1 MKLAIKHIF
10 SILLLLISTT
20 THSQTTIPNPG
31 CNVGVSKINISE
43 GNFSARLMNQGDMFW
58 EPSTLLPRFKWPK
71 NQVNNTNLI
80 FASGFWLGGKDQA
93 TGQVI
98 TAVQTYRGN
107 LRNYWPGPLVR
118 NVARTKQ
125 ECNFWD
131 QHFKVTKSDLD
142 TFFLQSFPA
151 PSNLIPM
158 PILKWPGKGNQYLK
172 DAAVLLLNN
181 NMAAFDQNLAPFVD
195 VDGDGIY
202 NPLVGDYP
210 DLGNRL
216 SMVWWIMND
225 AGNIKNF
232 PENTLPV
239 PAAGLEFQVLAS
251 VYPNSGG
258 HNYLE
263 NCLFMDFKVSNKGNY
278 NLDSCYVGFWTD
290 FDLGNAGDDYVQCH
304 VQKNLSIV
312 FNGDNDDEG
321 LRGYGLNPPALA
333 LKVLDGPKA
342 FLNDGTD
349 NNRNGIVDE
358 PGEKTLFS
366 SFVYY
371 SIGGNPTNG
380 DPTKYTDFYN
390 YLRGRWRNER
400 RISYGGG
407 SGTNPV
413 SILNPATTFMFPGA
427 SDPVGY
433 GLGGTP
439 QNPKPMAS
447 WTEQIAG
454 NMPGDRRSLMSA
466 GPFRLVPD
474 SSFHY
479 TFTTLIARVGNNLDN
494 LNHLS
499 VLSDSMD
506 AYYPLINSIPSK
518 KKPNISHFKLFP
530 NPTSGDFSINSDR
543 QIDDVIVSDLQGK
556 ILLHSIGKEEKY
568 NLKGLKSG
576 IYIISISG
584 EGILEKQKLIIQ

>member
-1 MKLAIKHIF
+1 MNLATKHIF
-10 SILLLLISTT
+10 SILLLLISTA
-20 THSQTTIPNPG
+20 THSQTTIPNPA
-31 CNVGVSKINISE
+31 CSVGNSAVNISE
-43 GNFSARLMNQGDMFW
+43 GNFSARLMNAGDMFW
-58 EPSTLLPRFKWPK
+58 DPGLGVAGFKWPK
-71 NQVNNTNLI
+71 NQVNNTNLT
-80 FASGFWLGGKDQA
+80 FASGFWLSGIDQS
-93 TGQVI
+93 TGQI
-98 TAVQTYRGN
+98 MTAVQTYRGN

-131 QHFKVTKSDLD
+131 QHFKVTRADLD

-195 VDGDGIY
+195 ANGDGIY

-216 SMVWWIMND
+216 SMVWWVMND
-225 AGNIKNF
+225 AGATKNYSQ
-232 PENTLPV
+232 NTSTV

-263 NCLFMDFKVSNKGNY
+263 NCLFMDLKVINKGNY
-278 NLDSCYVGFWTD
+278 NLDSCFIGFWSD
-290 FDLGNAGDDYVQCH
+290 FDLGNGGDDYVQCH
-304 VQKNLSIV
+304 VQKNLSIA
-312 FNGDNDDEG
+312 FNGDNLDEG
-321 LRGYGLNPPALA
+321 LTGYGLNPPALA
-333 LKVLDGPKA
+333 LKILDGPKA
-342 FLNDGTD
+342 YPNDGLD

-371 SIGGNPTNG
+371 NLGSNPRNG
-380 DPTKYTDFYN
+380 DPSKYTDFYN
-390 YLRGRWRNER
+390 YLRSRW
-400 RISYGGG
+400 IDGTMFSYGETGL
-407 SGTNPV
+407 NPV
-413 SILNPATTFMFPGA
+413 SSLNPATRFMYPGA
-427 SDPVGY
+427 SDPIGY

-439 QNPKPMAS
+439 QNPKPMPP
-447 WTEQIAG
+447 WTEESA
-454 NMPGDRRSLMSA
+454 NNAPGDRRALMTA

-499 VLSDSMD
+499 VLSDSLD
-506 AYYPLINSIPSK
+506 AYYPIISSIPTK

-530 NPTSGDFSINSDR
+530 NPTSGAFSINSDR
-543 QIDDVIVSDLQGK
+543 HIDNVMVSDLQGK
-556 ILLHSIGKEEKY
+556 ILIHSIGKEEKY
-568 NLKGLKSG
+568 NLKGLKPG
-576 IYIISISG
+576 IYMISISG
-584 EGILEKQKLIIQ
+584 EGILEKQKLIVQ